1 MEQISNLTD
10 RISRI
15 LSLTSHST
23 QPVKYECELC
33 KDTEWIINTETN
45 SAKPCKCQEA
55 KRYRLI
61 LENCGISEAFLK
73 KNFSNYTPKNAA
85 QREAK
90 ETAQAYAKNFETIR
104 NERNNSIAFLKQVG
118 SGKTHLSIAICNT
131 LMEQGTGVRY
141 MQYREVITRLKQN
154 MTDEA
159 YYQNEM
165 HKYKE
170 CPVLLIDDLYK
181 GKTTESDIN
190 LVYEIINHRYLKGM
204 PIILSCEYD
213 MDKLL
218 EFDEAI
224 GSRIAEMCKGRIIE
238 FIGIEL
244 NDRLR

>member
-1 MEQISNLTD
+1 MEQISNLMD
-10 RISRI
+10 RVNHI
-15 LSLTSHST
+15 LSLTNHST
-23 QPVKYECELC
+23 QQATHNCELC

-55 KRYRLI
+55 KRYKRI

-73 KNFSNYTPKNAA
+73 KNFNNYTPKNAA

-224 GSRIAEMCKGRIIE
+224 GSRIAEMCKGKIIE

>member
-1 MEQISNLTD
+1 MD
-10 RISRI
+10 RVNNI
-15 LSLTSHST
+15 LNSTSHST
-23 QPVKYECELC
+23 QQVSHNCEIC

-55 KRYRLI
+55 KRYKRI

>member
-1 MEQISNLTD
+1 
-10 RISRI
+10 
-15 LSLTSHST
+15 LTSHST
-23 QPVKYECELC
+23 QQATHNCELC

-55 KRYRLI
+55 KRYKRI

-181 GKTTESDIN
+181 VKTTESDIN

>member
-1 MEQISNLTD
+1 
-10 RISRI
+10 
-15 LSLTSHST
+15 LTSHST
-23 QPVKYECELC
+23 QQVTHSCELC

-55 KRYRLI
+55 KKYKRI

-73 KNFSNYTPKNAA
+73 KNFSNYAPKNAA

-224 GSRIAEMCKGRIIE
+224 GSRIAEMCKGKIIE

>member
-1 MEQISNLTD
+1 MEQISNLMD
-10 RISRI
+10 RVNHI
-15 LSLTSHST
+15 LNSTSHST
-23 QPVKYECELC
+23 QQATHNCELC

-55 KRYRLI
+55 KRYKRI

-73 KNFSNYTPKNAA
+73 KNFNNYTPKNAA

-224 GSRIAEMCKGRIIE
+224 GSRIAEMCKGKIIE

>member
-1 MEQISNLTD
+1 MD
-10 RISRI
+10 RVNHI
-15 LSLTSHST
+15 LNSTSHST
-23 QPVKYECELC
+23 QQVNHNCEIC
-33 KDTEWIINTETN
+33 KDTEWIINAETN
-45 SAKPCKCQEA
+45 SAKPCKCQES
-55 KRYRLI
+55 KRYKRI

-154 MTDEA
+154 MTDEV

-213 MDKLL
+213 MDKL
-218 EFDEAI
+218 F
-224 GSRIAEMCKGRIIE
+224 
-238 FIGIEL
+238 GI
-244 NDRLR
+244 

>member
-1 MEQISNLTD
+1 MD
-10 RISRI
+10 RVNHI
-15 LSLTSHST
+15 LSLTNHST
-23 QPVKYECELC
+23 QQATHNCELC

-45 SAKPCKCQEA
+45 SAAPCKCQEA

-73 KNFSNYTPKNAA
+73 KSFSNYTPKNIA

-90 ETAQAYAKNFETIR
+90 ETAQAYAKDFQTIR

-118 SGKTHLSIAICNT
+118 AGKTHLSIAICNT
-131 LMEQGTGVRY
+131 LMEQGIGVRY
-141 MQYREVITRLKQN
+141 MQYREVITHLKQN
-154 MTDEA
+154 MVDEVF
-159 YYQNEM
+159 YQREM
-165 HKYKE
+165 NKYKNA
-170 CPVLLIDDLYK
+170 PVLLIDDLYK

>member
-1 MEQISNLTD
+1 MD
-10 RISRI
+10 RVNHI
-15 LSLTSHST
+15 LSLTNHST
-23 QPVKYECELC
+23 QQATHNCELC

-55 KRYRLI
+55 KRYKRI

-73 KNFSNYTPKNAA
+73 KNFNNYTPKNAA

-224 GSRIAEMCKGRIIE
+224 GSRIAEMCKGKIIE

>member
-1 MEQISNLTD
+1 MD
-10 RISRI
+10 RVNHI
-15 LSLTSHST
+15 LNSTSHST
-23 QPVKYECELC
+23 QQVTHNCELC
-33 KDTEWIINTETN
+33 KDTEWIINTGTN

-55 KRYRLI
+55 KRYKRI

-154 MTDEA
+154 MTDEV

>member
-1 MEQISNLTD
+1 
-10 RISRI
+10 
-15 LSLTSHST
+15 LTSHST
-23 QPVKYECELC
+23 QQATHNCELC

-55 KRYRLI
+55 KRYKRI

>member
-1 MEQISNLTD
+1 MEQELQERLNKLLNSIKPNS
-10 RISRI
+10 
-15 LSLTSHST
+15 SH
-23 QPVKYECELC
+23 QEHFQCDAC

-45 SAKPCKCQEA
+45 SAAPCKCQEA

-73 KNFSNYTPKNAA
+73 KTFDNYIPKNQA
-85 QREAK
+85 QKEAK
-90 ETAQAYAKNFETIR
+90 STAQQYVKDFQYIR
-104 NERNNSIAFLKQVG
+104 SERNNSIAFLKQVG
-118 SGKTHLSIAICNT
+118 AGKTHLSIAICNT
-131 LMEQGTGVRY
+131 LMEQGVGVRY
-141 MQYREVITRLKQN
+141 LQYREVITKLKQN
-154 MTDEA
+154 MIDEA
-159 YYQNEM
+159 YYQKEM
-165 HKYKE
+165 YKYKE

-213 MDKLL
+213 MDRLL

-224 GSRIAEMCKGRIIE
+224 GSRIAEMCKGRITE
-238 FIGIEL
+238 FEGMQL

>member
-1 MEQISNLTD
+1 MD
-10 RISRI
+10 RVNHI

-23 QPVKYECELC
+23 QQATHNCELC

-73 KNFSNYTPKNAA
+73 KTFGNYTPKNIS

-118 SGKTHLSIAICNT
+118 AGKTHLSIAICNN
-131 LMEQGTGVRY
+131 LMEQGVGVRY

-190 LVYEIINHRYLKGM
+190 LVYEIINHRYLKGI

>member
-1 MEQISNLTD
+1 
-10 RISRI
+10 
-15 LSLTSHST
+15 LTSHST
-23 QPVKYECELC
+23 QQATHNCELC

-55 KRYRLI
+55 KRYKRI

-204 PIILSCEYD
+204 PIILSCEYSVD
-213 MDKLL
+213 RLL

>member
-1 MEQISNLTD
+1 MEVISNLTE
-10 RISRI
+10 RINRI
-15 LSLTSHST
+15 LSSTSHST
-23 QPVKYECELC
+23 QQVNHNCEIC
-33 KDTEWIINTETN
+33 KDTEWIINTDTN
-45 SAKPCKCQEA
+45 SAAPCKCQEA
-55 KRYRLI
+55 KRYRRI

-73 KNFSNYTPKNAA
+73 KSFNNYTPKNVA

-90 ETAQAYAKNFETIR
+90 ETAALYALNFQNIR

-118 SGKTHLSIAICNT
+118 AGKTHLSIAICNT
-131 LMEQGTGVRY
+131 LMEQGVGVRY

-154 MTDEA
+154 MTDES

-213 MDKLL
+213 MDRLL

>member
-1 MEQISNLTD
+1 
-10 RISRI
+10 
-15 LSLTSHST
+15 
-23 QPVKYECELC
+23 
-33 KDTEWIINTETN
+33 
-45 SAKPCKCQEA
+45 
-55 KRYRLI
+55 
-61 LENCGISEAFLK
+61 
-73 KNFSNYTPKNAA
+73 
-85 QREAK
+85 
-90 ETAQAYAKNFETIR
+90 
-104 NERNNSIAFLKQVG
+104 
-118 SGKTHLSIAICNT
+118 
-131 LMEQGTGVRY
+131 
-141 MQYREVITRLKQN
+141 

-190 LVYEIINHRYLKGM
+190 LVYEIINHRYLKGI

>member
-1 MEQISNLTD
+1 LHQE
-10 RISRI
+10 
-15 LSLTSHST
+15 HF
-23 QPVKYECELC
+23 ECEIC

-73 KNFSNYTPKNAA
+73 KTFSNYMPKNAA

-90 ETAQAYAKNFETIR
+90 ETAKDYALNFAHIR

-118 SGKTHLSIAICNT
+118 AGKTHLSIAICNT
-131 LMEQGTGVRY
+131 LMEQGVGVRY
-141 MQYREVITRLKQN
+141 MQYREVITHLKQN
-154 MTDEA
+154 MVDEVF
-159 YYQNEM
+159 YQREM
-165 HKYKE
+165 NKYKSA
-170 CPVLLIDDLYK
+170 PVLLIDDLYK

-213 MDKLL
+213 IDKLL

>member
-1 MEQISNLTD
+1 MERELQD
-10 RISRI
+10 RLNKLINSI
-15 LSLTSHST
+15 KPNSLH
-23 QPVKYECELC
+23 QEHFECEIC

-73 KNFSNYTPKNAA
+73 KTFSNYMPKNAA

-90 ETAQAYAKNFETIR
+90 ETAKDYALNFAHIR

-118 SGKTHLSIAICNT
+118 AGKTHLSIAICNT
-131 LMEQGTGVRY
+131 LMEQGVGVRY
-141 MQYREVITRLKQN
+141 MQYREVITHLKQN
-154 MTDEA
+154 MVDEVF
-159 YYQNEM
+159 YQREM
-165 HKYKE
+165 NKYKSA
-170 CPVLLIDDLYK
+170 PVLLIDDLYK

>member
-10 RISRI
+10 RINHI
-15 LSLTSHST
+15 LNSTSHST
-23 QPVKYECELC
+23 QPVNHNCEIC
-33 KDTEWIINTETN
+33 KDTEWIVNIETN
-45 SAKPCKCQEA
+45 SAAPCKCQEA
-55 KRYRLI
+55 KRYKAI
-61 LENCGISEAFLK
+61 LENCGISEVFLK
-73 KNFSNYTPKNAA
+73 KSFDNYIPKNQA
-85 QREAK
+85 QKEAK
-90 ETAQAYAKNFETIR
+90 TTAQEYAKDFQTIR

-131 LMEQGTGVRY
+131 LMEQGVGVRY

-181 GKTTESDIN
+181 GKTTESDVN
-190 LVYEIINHRYLKGM
+190 LVYEIVNHRYLKGM

-238 FIGIEL
+238 FEGIQL

>member
-10 RISRI
+10 RVNHI
-15 LSLTSHST
+15 LNLTSHST
-23 QPVKYECELC
+23 QPVKYECDIC

-55 KRYRLI
+55 KRYKRI

-73 KNFSNYTPKNAA
+73 KNFNNYTPKNAA

-238 FIGIEL
+238 FIGTEL

>member
-1 MEQISNLTD
+1 
-10 RISRI
+10 
-15 LSLTSHST
+15 LTSHST

>member
-1 MEQISNLTD
+1 
-10 RISRI
+10 
-15 LSLTSHST
+15 
-23 QPVKYECELC
+23 V
-33 KDTEWIINTETN
+33 
-45 SAKPCKCQEA
+45 
-55 KRYRLI
+55 
-61 LENCGISEAFLK
+61 
-73 KNFSNYTPKNAA
+73 A

-90 ETAQAYAKNFETIR
+90 ETAALYALNFQNIR

-118 SGKTHLSIAICNT
+118 AGKTHLSIAICNT
-131 LMEQGTGVRY
+131 LMEQGVGVRY

-154 MTDEA
+154 MTDES

-213 MDKLL
+213 MDRLL

>member
-1 MEQISNLTD
+1 LTN
-10 RISRI
+10 
-15 LSLTSHST
+15 HST
-23 QPVKYECELC
+23 QQATHNCELC
-33 KDTEWIINTETN
+33 KDTEWIINTKTN

-55 KRYRLI
+55 KRYKRI

-73 KNFSNYTPKNAA
+73 KNFSNYAPKNAA

-90 ETAQAYAKNFETIR
+90 ETAQAYAKKFETIR

-154 MTDEA
+154 MTDET

-213 MDKLL
+213 MDRLL

-224 GSRIAEMCKGRIIE
+224 GSRIAEMCKGRIVIFE
-238 FIGIEL
+238 GIQL

>member
-1 MEQISNLTD
+1 MD
-10 RISRI
+10 RVNHI
-15 LSLTSHST
+15 LSLTNHST
-23 QPVKYECELC
+23 QQATHNCELC

-45 SAKPCKCQEA
+45 SAAPCKCQEA

-73 KNFSNYTPKNAA
+73 KSFSNYTPKNIA

-90 ETAQAYAKNFETIR
+90 ETAQAYAKDFQTIR

-118 SGKTHLSIAICNT
+118 AGKTHLSIAICNT
-131 LMEQGTGVRY
+131 LMEQGIGVRY

-224 GSRIAEMCKGRIIE
+224 GSRIAEMCKGKIIE